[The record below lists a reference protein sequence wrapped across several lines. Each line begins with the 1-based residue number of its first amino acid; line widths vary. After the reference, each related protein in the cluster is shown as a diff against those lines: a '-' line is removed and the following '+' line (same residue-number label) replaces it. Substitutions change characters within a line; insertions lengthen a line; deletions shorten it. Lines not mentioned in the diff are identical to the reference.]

1 MNTEKSNDKV
11 TSRVPKYLYLIISAI
26 TALLIG
32 AYIITVFI
40 TRFSAIAFVMPFCAF
55 TLACVAFFGY
65 KVLPKW
71 LKGVLCAGMSFFL
84 ATYIAFL
91 SYSLATAASSK
102 ARLDALPKDEQL
114 TVMIFGCYVRGE
126 EPGRTLTTR
135 LDAALSLLKRYQNAD
150 CIVSGGQGSNEAI
163 SEAEAMR
170 RYLVSR
176 GIAEERITLE
186 DRSTNTSEN
195 LEYTFAI
202 LTGSESDGSAASTP
216 GSPGIKQQ
224 HRFRSE
230 CRHRRQTARRRV
242 ERISSAPHSYALPRS
257 RPRDRNIPGIRRK
270 HRQYSHLY
278 SARIHGRGKIM
289 ARSLMQGL

>member
-216 GSPGIKQQ
+216 GSPASSNSTDSAQSVDTDG
-224 HRFRSE
+224 RRLVGVSSE
-230 CRHRRQTARRRV
+230 YH
-242 ERISSAPHSYALPRS
+242 LPRIRMLS
-257 RPRDRNIPGIRRK
+257 RALGREIETYPAYDSNIGNTLIYTLREYMGVAK
-270 HRQYSHLY
+270 LWL
-278 SARIHGRGKIM
+278 GV
-289 ARSLMQGL
+289 

>member
-1 MNTEKSNDKV
+1 M
-11 TSRVPKYLYLIISAI
+11 PKYLYLIISAI

-91 SYSLATAASSK
+91 SYSLTTAASSK
-102 ARLDALPKDEQL
+102 ARLDALPEDEQL
-114 TVMIFGCYVRGE
+114 TVMVFGCYVRGE

-135 LDAALSLLKRYQNAD
+135 LDAALSLLKRYPNAD

-176 GIAEERITLE
+176 GIAEKRITLE
-186 DRSTNTSEN
+186 DRSTNTSKN

-216 GSPGIKQQ
+216 GSPASSNSTDSAQSVDTDG
-224 HRFRSE
+224 RRLVGVSSE
-230 CRHRRQTARRRV
+230 YH
-242 ERISSAPHSYALPRS
+242 LPRIRMLS
-257 RPRDRNIPGIRRK
+257 RALGREIETYPAYDANIGNTLIYTLREYMGVAK
-270 HRQYSHLY
+270 LWL
-278 SARIHGRGKIM
+278 GV
-289 ARSLMQGL
+289 

>member
-11 TSRVPKYLYLIISAI
+11 ASRVPKYLYLIISAI

-102 ARLDALPKDEQL
+102 ARLDALPEDEQL

-186 DRSTNTSEN
+186 DRSTNTSKN

-216 GSPGIKQQ
+216 GSPASSNSTDSAQSVDTDG
-224 HRFRSE
+224 RRLVGVSSE
-230 CRHRRQTARRRV
+230 YH
-242 ERISSAPHSYALPRS
+242 LPRIRMLS
-257 RPRDRNIPGIRRK
+257 RALGREIETYPAYDANIGNTLIYTLREYMGVAK
-270 HRQYSHLY
+270 LWL
-278 SARIHGRGKIM
+278 GV
-289 ARSLMQGL
+289 

>member
-11 TSRVPKYLYLIISAI
+11 TSRVPKYLYLSISAI

-102 ARLDALPKDEQL
+102 ARLDALPEDEQL

-135 LDAALSLLKRYQNAD
+135 LDAALSLLKRYPNAD

-216 GSPGIKQQ
+216 GSPASSNSTDSAQSVDTDG
-224 HRFRSE
+224 RRLVGVSSE
-230 CRHRRQTARRRV
+230 YH
-242 ERISSAPHSYALPRS
+242 LPRIRMLS
-257 RPRDRNIPGIRRK
+257 RALGREIETYPAYDANIGNTLIYTLREYMGVAK
-270 HRQYSHLY
+270 LWL
-278 SARIHGRGKIM
+278 GV
-289 ARSLMQGL
+289 

>member
-55 TLACVAFFGY
+55 TLACVAIFGY

-135 LDAALSLLKRYQNAD
+135 LDAALSLLKRYPNAD

-216 GSPGIKQQ
+216 GSPASSNSTDSAQSVDTDG
-224 HRFRSE
+224 RRLVGVSSE
-230 CRHRRQTARRRV
+230 YH
-242 ERISSAPHSYALPRS
+242 LPRIRMLS
-257 RPRDRNIPGIRRK
+257 RALGREIETYPAYDANIGNTLIYTLREYMGVAK
-270 HRQYSHLY
+270 LWL
-278 SARIHGRGKIM
+278 GV
-289 ARSLMQGL
+289 

>member
-40 TRFSAIAFVMPFCAF
+40 TRFSAIAFVMPFCTF

-216 GSPGIKQQ
+216 GSPASSNSTDSAQSVDTDG
-224 HRFRSE
+224 RRLVGVSSE
-230 CRHRRQTARRRV
+230 YH
-242 ERISSAPHSYALPRS
+242 LPRIRMLS
-257 RPRDRNIPGIRRK
+257 RALGREIETYPAYDANIGNTLIYTLREYMGVAK
-270 HRQYSHLY
+270 LWL
-278 SARIHGRGKIM
+278 GV
-289 ARSLMQGL
+289 

>member
-1 MNTEKSNDKV
+1 MNTEKRNDKV
-11 TSRVPKYLYLIISAI
+11 TSRVPKYLYLIVSAI

-102 ARLDALPKDEQL
+102 ARLDALPEDEQL

-135 LDAALSLLKRYQNAD
+135 LDAALSLLKRYPNAD

-202 LTGSESDGSAASTP
+202 LTGSESDGSAASTS
-216 GSPGIKQQ
+216 GSPASSNSTDSAQSVDTDGR
-224 HRFRSE
+224 RFVGVSSE
-230 CRHRRQTARRRV
+230 YH
-242 ERISSAPHSYALPRS
+242 LPRIRMLS
-257 RPRDRNIPGIRRK
+257 RALGRKIETYPAYDANIGNTLIYTLREYMGVAK
-270 HRQYSHLY
+270 LWL
-278 SARIHGRGKIM
+278 GV
-289 ARSLMQGL
+289 

>member
-1 MNTEKSNDKV
+1 MNTEKNNDKV

-102 ARLDALPKDEQL
+102 ARLDALTEDEQL

-135 LDAALSLLKRYQNAD
+135 LDAALSLLKRYPNAD

-176 GIAEERITLE
+176 GIAGERITLE

-202 LTGSESDGSAASTP
+202 LTDSESDGSAASTP
-216 GSPGIKQQ
+216 GSPASSNSTD
-224 HRFRSE
+224 FARSFDTDG
-230 CRHRRQTARRRV
+230 RRLV
-242 ERISSAPHSYALPRS
+242 GVSSEYHLPRIRMLS
-257 RPRDRNIPGIRRK
+257 RALGREIETYPAYDANIGNTLIYTLREYMGVAK
-270 HRQYSHLY
+270 LWL
-278 SARIHGRGKIM
+278 GV
-289 ARSLMQGL
+289 

>member
-1 MNTEKSNDKV
+1 MNTEKSNDNV
-11 TSRVPKYLYLIISAI
+11 ASRVPKYLYLIISAI

-102 ARLDALPKDEQL
+102 ARLDALPEDEQL
-114 TVMIFGCYVRGE
+114 TVMVFGCYVRGE

-135 LDAALSLLKRYQNAD
+135 LDAALSLLKRYPNAD

-202 LTGSESDGSAASTP
+202 LTGSESDGSAASTS
-216 GSPGIKQQ
+216 GSPASSNSTDSAQSVDTDG
-224 HRFRSE
+224 RRLVGVSSE
-230 CRHRRQTARRRV
+230 YH
-242 ERISSAPHSYALPRS
+242 LPRIRMLS
-257 RPRDRNIPGIRRK
+257 RALGREIETYPAYDANIGNTLIYTLREYMGVAK
-270 HRQYSHLY
+270 LWL
-278 SARIHGRGKIM
+278 GV
-289 ARSLMQGL
+289 

>member
-150 CIVSGGQGSNEAI
+150 CIVSGGQVSNEAI

-216 GSPGIKQQ
+216 GSPASSNSTDSAQSVDTDG
-224 HRFRSE
+224 RRLVGVSSE
-230 CRHRRQTARRRV
+230 YH
-242 ERISSAPHSYALPRS
+242 LPRIRMLS
-257 RPRDRNIPGIRRK
+257 RALGREIETYPAYDANIGNTLIYTLREYMGVAK
-270 HRQYSHLY
+270 LWL
-278 SARIHGRGKIM
+278 GV
-289 ARSLMQGL
+289 

>member
-102 ARLDALPKDEQL
+102 ARFDALPKDEQL
-114 TVMIFGCYVRGE
+114 TVMVFGCYVRGE

-135 LDAALSLLKRYQNAD
+135 LDAALSLLKRYPNAD

-170 RYLVSR
+170 RYLVSC

-202 LTGSESDGSAASTP
+202 LTGSGSDGSAASTP
-216 GSPGIKQQ
+216 GSPESSNSTDSA
-224 HRFRSE
+224 RSVDTDG
-230 CRHRRQTARRRV
+230 RRLV
-242 ERISSAPHSYALPRS
+242 GVSSEYHLPRIRMLS
-257 RPRDRNIPGIRRK
+257 RALGREIETYPAYDANIGNTLIYTLREYMGVAK
-270 HRQYSHLY
+270 LWL
-278 SARIHGRGKIM
+278 GV
-289 ARSLMQGL
+289 

>member
-102 ARLDALPKDEQL
+102 ARLDALPEDEQL

-135 LDAALSLLKRYQNAD
+135 LDAALSLLKRYPNAD

-186 DRSTNTSEN
+186 DRSTNTSKN

-216 GSPGIKQQ
+216 GSPASSNSTDSAQSVDTDG
-224 HRFRSE
+224 RRLVGVSSE
-230 CRHRRQTARRRV
+230 YH
-242 ERISSAPHSYALPRS
+242 LPRIRMLS
-257 RPRDRNIPGIRRK
+257 RALGREIETYPAYDANIGNTLIYTLREYMGVAK
-270 HRQYSHLY
+270 LWL
-278 SARIHGRGKIM
+278 GV
-289 ARSLMQGL
+289 

>member
-216 GSPGIKQQ
+216 GSPASSNSTYSAQSVDTDG
-224 HRFRSE
+224 RRLVGVSSE
-230 CRHRRQTARRRV
+230 YH
-242 ERISSAPHSYALPRS
+242 LPRIRMLS
-257 RPRDRNIPGIRRK
+257 RALGCEIETYPAYDANIGNTLIYTLREYMGVAK
-270 HRQYSHLY
+270 LWL
-278 SARIHGRGKIM
+278 GV
-289 ARSLMQGL
+289 

>member
-1 MNTEKSNDKV
+1 M
-11 TSRVPKYLYLIISAI
+11 PKYLYLIISAI

-65 KVLPKW
+65 NVLPKW
-71 LKGVLCAGMSFFL
+71 LKGVAFCAGMSFFL

-114 TVMIFGCYVRGE
+114 TVMVFGCYVRGE

-135 LDAALSLLKRYQNAD
+135 LDAALSLLKRYPNAD

-170 RYLVSR
+170 RYLVTR

-216 GSPGIKQQ
+216 GSPASSNSTDSAQSVDTDG
-224 HRFRSE
+224 RRLVGVSSE
-230 CRHRRQTARRRV
+230 YH
-242 ERISSAPHSYALPRS
+242 LPRIRMLS
-257 RPRDRNIPGIRRK
+257 RALGREIETYPAYDANIGNTLIYTLREYMGVAK
-270 HRQYSHLY
+270 LWL
-278 SARIHGRGKIM
+278 GV
-289 ARSLMQGL
+289 

>member
-102 ARLDALPKDEQL
+102 ARFDALPEDEQL
-114 TVMIFGCYVRGE
+114 TVMVFGCYVRGE

-135 LDAALSLLKRYQNAD
+135 LDAALSLLKRYPNAD

-216 GSPGIKQQ
+216 GSPASSNSTDSAQSVDTDG
-224 HRFRSE
+224 RRLVGVSSE
-230 CRHRRQTARRRV
+230 YH
-242 ERISSAPHSYALPRS
+242 LPRIRMLS
-257 RPRDRNIPGIRRK
+257 RALGREIETYPAYDANIGNTLIYTLREYMGVAK
-270 HRQYSHLY
+270 LWL
-278 SARIHGRGKIM
+278 GV
-289 ARSLMQGL
+289 

>member
-102 ARLDALPKDEQL
+102 ARLDALPEDEQL

-135 LDAALSLLKRYQNAD
+135 LDAALSLLKRYPNAD

-170 RYLVSR
+170 RYLLSR
-176 GIAEERITLE
+176 GIAEERIMLE

-202 LTGSESDGSAASTP
+202 LTGSESDGSTASTP
-216 GSPGIKQQ
+216 GSPASGNSTDSAQSVDTDG
-224 HRFRSE
+224 RRLVGVSSE
-230 CRHRRQTARRRV
+230 YH
-242 ERISSAPHSYALPRS
+242 LPRIRMLS
-257 RPRDRNIPGIRRK
+257 RALGREIETYPAYDANIGNTLIYTLREYMGVAK
-270 HRQYSHLY
+270 LWL
-278 SARIHGRGKIM
+278 GV
-289 ARSLMQGL
+289 

>member
-102 ARLDALPKDEQL
+102 ARLDALPEDEQL

-135 LDAALSLLKRYQNAD
+135 LDAALSLLKRYPNAD

-202 LTGSESDGSAASTP
+202 LTGSESDSSAASTP
-216 GSPGIKQQ
+216 GSPASSNSTDSAQSVDTDG
-224 HRFRSE
+224 RRLVGVSSE
-230 CRHRRQTARRRV
+230 YH
-242 ERISSAPHSYALPRS
+242 LPRIRMLS
-257 RPRDRNIPGIRRK
+257 RALGREIETYPAYDANIGNTLIYTLREYMGVAK
-270 HRQYSHLY
+270 LWL
-278 SARIHGRGKIM
+278 GV
-289 ARSLMQGL
+289 

>member
-102 ARLDALPKDEQL
+102 ARLDALPEDEQL

-135 LDAALSLLKRYQNAD
+135 LDAALSLLKRYPNAD

-170 RYLVSR
+170 RYLVSC

-216 GSPGIKQQ
+216 GSPASSNSTDSA
-224 HRFRSE
+224 RSVDTDG
-230 CRHRRQTARRRV
+230 RRLV
-242 ERISSAPHSYALPRS
+242 GVSSEYHLPRIRMLS
-257 RPRDRNIPGIRRK
+257 RALGREIETYPAYDANIGNTLIYTLREYMGVAK
-270 HRQYSHLY
+270 LWL
-278 SARIHGRGKIM
+278 GV
-289 ARSLMQGL
+289 

>member
-114 TVMIFGCYVRGE
+114 TVMVFGCYVRGE

-135 LDAALSLLKRYQNAD
+135 LDAALSLLKRYPNAD

-216 GSPGIKQQ
+216 GSPASSNSTDSAQSVDTDG
-224 HRFRSE
+224 RRLVGVSSE
-230 CRHRRQTARRRV
+230 YH
-242 ERISSAPHSYALPRS
+242 LPRIRMLS
-257 RPRDRNIPGIRRK
+257 RTLGREIETYPAYDANIGNTLIYTLREYMGVAK
-270 HRQYSHLY
+270 LWL
-278 SARIHGRGKIM
+278 GV
-289 ARSLMQGL
+289 

>member
-1 MNTEKSNDKV
+1 MNTEKNNDKV

-91 SYSLATAASSK
+91 SYSLTTAASSK
-102 ARLDALPKDEQL
+102 ARLDALPEDEQL
-114 TVMIFGCYVRGE
+114 TVMVFGCYVRGE

-135 LDAALSLLKRYQNAD
+135 LDAALSLLKRYPNAD

-176 GIAEERITLE
+176 GIAEKRITLE
-186 DRSTNTSEN
+186 DRSTNTSKN

-216 GSPGIKQQ
+216 GSPASSNSTDSAQSVDTDG
-224 HRFRSE
+224 RRLVGVSSE
-230 CRHRRQTARRRV
+230 YH
-242 ERISSAPHSYALPRS
+242 LPRIRMLS
-257 RPRDRNIPGIRRK
+257 RALGREIETFPAYDANIGNTLIYTLREYMGVAK
-270 HRQYSHLY
+270 LWL
-278 SARIHGRGKIM
+278 GV
-289 ARSLMQGL
+289 

>member
-102 ARLDALPKDEQL
+102 ARLDALPEDEQL

-216 GSPGIKQQ
+216 GSPASSNSTDSAQSVDTDG
-224 HRFRSE
+224 RRLVGVSSE
-230 CRHRRQTARRRV
+230 YH
-242 ERISSAPHSYALPRS
+242 LPRIRMLS
-257 RPRDRNIPGIRRK
+257 RALGREIETYPAYDANIGNTLIYTLREYMGVAK
-270 HRQYSHLY
+270 LWL
-278 SARIHGRGKIM
+278 GV
-289 ARSLMQGL
+289 

>member
-102 ARLDALPKDEQL
+102 ARLDALPEDEQL

-135 LDAALSLLKRYQNAD
+135 LDAALSLLKRYPNAD

-202 LTGSESDGSAASTP
+202 LTDSESDGSAASTP
-216 GSPGIKQQ
+216 GSPASSNSTDSAQSVDTDGRRLIGVS
-224 HRFRSE
+224 SE
-230 CRHRRQTARRRV
+230 YH
-242 ERISSAPHSYALPRS
+242 LPRIRMLS
-257 RPRDRNIPGIRRK
+257 RALGREIETYPAYDANIGNTLIYTLREYMGVAK
-270 HRQYSHLY
+270 LWL
-278 SARIHGRGKIM
+278 GV
-289 ARSLMQGL
+289 

>member
-1 MNTEKSNDKV
+1 MNTEKNNDKV

-102 ARLDALPKDEQL
+102 ARLDALPEDEQL

-135 LDAALSLLKRYQNAD
+135 LDAALSLLKRYPNAD

-202 LTGSESDGSAASTP
+202 LTGSESYGSAASTS
-216 GSPGIKQQ
+216 GSPASSNSTDSAQSVDTDG
-224 HRFRSE
+224 RRLVGVSSE
-230 CRHRRQTARRRV
+230 YH
-242 ERISSAPHSYALPRS
+242 LPRIRMLS
-257 RPRDRNIPGIRRK
+257 RALGREIETYPAYDANIGNTLIYTLREYMGVAK
-270 HRQYSHLY
+270 LWL
-278 SARIHGRGKIM
+278 GV
-289 ARSLMQGL
+289 

>member
-84 ATYIAFL
+84 ATYIAFF

-102 ARLDALPKDEQL
+102 ARFDALPEDEQL

-216 GSPGIKQQ
+216 GSPASSNSTDSAQSVDTDG
-224 HRFRSE
+224 RRLVGVSSE
-230 CRHRRQTARRRV
+230 YH
-242 ERISSAPHSYALPRS
+242 LPRIRMLS
-257 RPRDRNIPGIRRK
+257 RALGREIETYPAYDANIGNTLIYTLREYMGVAK
-270 HRQYSHLY
+270 LWL
-278 SARIHGRGKIM
+278 GV
-289 ARSLMQGL
+289 

>member
-102 ARLDALPKDEQL
+102 ARLDALPEDEQL

-135 LDAALSLLKRYQNAD
+135 LDAALSLLKRYPNAD

-202 LTGSESDGSAASTP
+202 LTESESDGSAASTP
-216 GSPGIKQQ
+216 GSPASSNSTDSAQSVNTDG
-224 HRFRSE
+224 RRLVGVSSE
-230 CRHRRQTARRRV
+230 YH
-242 ERISSAPHSYALPRS
+242 LPRIRMLS
-257 RPRDRNIPGIRRK
+257 RALGREIETYPAYDANIGNTLIYTLREYMGVAK
-270 HRQYSHLY
+270 LWL
-278 SARIHGRGKIM
+278 GV
-289 ARSLMQGL
+289 

>member
-11 TSRVPKYLYLIISAI
+11 TSRVSKYLYLIVSAI

-102 ARLDALPKDEQL
+102 ARLDALPEDEQL

-135 LDAALSLLKRYQNAD
+135 LDAALSLLKRYPNAD

-216 GSPGIKQQ
+216 EIPASSNSTDSAQSVDTDGRRLVGVS
-224 HRFRSE
+224 SE
-230 CRHRRQTARRRV
+230 YH
-242 ERISSAPHSYALPRS
+242 LPRIRMLS
-257 RPRDRNIPGIRRK
+257 RALGREIETYPAYDANIGNTLIYTLREYMGVAK
-270 HRQYSHLY
+270 LWL
-278 SARIHGRGKIM
+278 GV
-289 ARSLMQGL
+289 

>member
-102 ARLDALPKDEQL
+102 ARFDALPEDEQL
-114 TVMIFGCYVRGE
+114 TVMVFGCYVRGE

-135 LDAALSLLKRYQNAD
+135 LDAALSLLKRYPNAD

-176 GIAEERITLE
+176 GIAGERITLE

-202 LTGSESDGSAASTP
+202 LTGSESDGSAESTP
-216 GSPGIKQQ
+216 GSPASSNSTDSAQSVDTDG
-224 HRFRSE
+224 RRLVGVSSE
-230 CRHRRQTARRRV
+230 YH
-242 ERISSAPHSYALPRS
+242 LPRIRMLS
-257 RPRDRNIPGIRRK
+257 RALGREIETYPAYDANIGNTLIYTLREYMGVAK
-270 HRQYSHLY
+270 LWL
-278 SARIHGRGKIM
+278 GV
-289 ARSLMQGL
+289 

>member
-11 TSRVPKYLYLIISAI
+11 TSRVSKYLYLIVSAI

-102 ARLDALPKDEQL
+102 ARLDALPEDEQL
-114 TVMIFGCYVRGE
+114 TVMIFGCYVRGD
-126 EPGRTLTTR
+126 EPGRTLTAR
-135 LDAALSLLKRYQNAD
+135 LDAALSLLKRYPNAD

-216 GSPGIKQQ
+216 EIPASSNSTDSAQSVDTDGRRLVGVS
-224 HRFRSE
+224 SE
-230 CRHRRQTARRRV
+230 YH
-242 ERISSAPHSYALPRS
+242 LPRIRMLS
-257 RPRDRNIPGIRRK
+257 RALGREIETYPAYDANIGNTLIYTLREYMGVAK
-270 HRQYSHLY
+270 LWL
-278 SARIHGRGKIM
+278 GV
-289 ARSLMQGL
+289 

>member
-11 TSRVPKYLYLIISAI
+11 ASRVPKYLYLIISAI

-40 TRFSAIAFVMPFCAF
+40 PRFSAIAFVMPFCAF

-102 ARLDALPKDEQL
+102 ARLDALPEDEQL
-114 TVMIFGCYVRGE
+114 TVMVFGCYVRGE

-135 LDAALSLLKRYQNAD
+135 LDAALSLLKRYPNAD

-202 LTGSESDGSAASTP
+202 LTGSESDGSAASTS
-216 GSPGIKQQ
+216 GSPASSNSTDSAQSVDTDG
-224 HRFRSE
+224 RRLVGVSSE
-230 CRHRRQTARRRV
+230 YH
-242 ERISSAPHSYALPRS
+242 LPRIRMLS
-257 RPRDRNIPGIRRK
+257 RALGREIETYPAYDANIGNTLIYTLREYMGVAK
-270 HRQYSHLY
+270 LWL
-278 SARIHGRGKIM
+278 GV
-289 ARSLMQGL
+289 

>member
-102 ARLDALPKDEQL
+102 ARLDALPKDKQL
-114 TVMIFGCYVRGE
+114 TVMVFGCYVRGE

-135 LDAALSLLKRYQNAD
+135 LDAALSLLKRYPNAD

-216 GSPGIKQQ
+216 GSPASSNSTDSAQSVDTDG
-224 HRFRSE
+224 RRLVGVSSE
-230 CRHRRQTARRRV
+230 YH
-242 ERISSAPHSYALPRS
+242 LPRIRMLS
-257 RPRDRNIPGIRRK
+257 RALGREIETYPAYDANIGNTLIYTLREYMGVAK
-270 HRQYSHLY
+270 LWL
-278 SARIHGRGKIM
+278 GV
-289 ARSLMQGL
+289 

>member
-32 AYIITVFI
+32 TYIITVFI

-102 ARLDALPKDEQL
+102 ARLDALPKDKQL
-114 TVMIFGCYVRGE
+114 TVMVFGCYVRGE

-135 LDAALSLLKRYQNAD
+135 LDAALSLLKRYPNAD

-216 GSPGIKQQ
+216 GSPASSNSTDSAQSVDTDG
-224 HRFRSE
+224 RRLVGVSSE
-230 CRHRRQTARRRV
+230 YH
-242 ERISSAPHSYALPRS
+242 LPRIRMLS
-257 RPRDRNIPGIRRK
+257 RALGREIETYPAYDANIGNILIYTLREYMGVAK
-270 HRQYSHLY
+270 LWL
-278 SARIHGRGKIM
+278 GV
-289 ARSLMQGL
+289 

>member
-55 TLACVAFFGY
+55 TLACIAFFGY

-135 LDAALSLLKRYQNAD
+135 LDAALSLLKRYPNAD

-216 GSPGIKQQ
+216 GSQASSNSTDSAQSVDTDG
-224 HRFRSE
+224 RRLVGVSSE
-230 CRHRRQTARRRV
+230 YH
-242 ERISSAPHSYALPRS
+242 LPRIRMLS
-257 RPRDRNIPGIRRK
+257 RALGREIETYPAYDANIGNTLIYTLREYMGVAK
-270 HRQYSHLY
+270 LWL
-278 SARIHGRGKIM
+278 GV
-289 ARSLMQGL
+289 

>member
-102 ARLDALPKDEQL
+102 ARLDALPEDEQL

-135 LDAALSLLKRYQNAD
+135 LDAALSLLKRYPNAD

-216 GSPGIKQQ
+216 GSPASSNSTDSAQSVDTDG
-224 HRFRSE
+224 RRLVGVSSE
-230 CRHRRQTARRRV
+230 YH
-242 ERISSAPHSYALPRS
+242 LPRIRMLS
-257 RPRDRNIPGIRRK
+257 RALGREIETYPAYDANIGNTLIYTLREYMGVAK
-270 HRQYSHLY
+270 FWL
-278 SARIHGRGKIM
+278 GV
-289 ARSLMQGL
+289 

>member
-102 ARLDALPKDEQL
+102 ARLDALPEDEQL
-114 TVMIFGCYVRGE
+114 TVMVFGCYVRGE

-135 LDAALSLLKRYQNAD
+135 LDAALSLLKRYPNAD

-170 RYLVSR
+170 RYLLSR
-176 GIAEERITLE
+176 GIAEERIMLE

-202 LTGSESDGSAASTP
+202 RTGSESDGSTASTP
-216 GSPGIKQQ
+216 GSPASSNSTDSAQSVDTDG
-224 HRFRSE
+224 RRLVGVSSE
-230 CRHRRQTARRRV
+230 YH
-242 ERISSAPHSYALPRS
+242 LPRIRMLS
-257 RPRDRNIPGIRRK
+257 RALGREIETYPAYDANIGNTLIYTLREYMGVAK
-270 HRQYSHLY
+270 LWL
-278 SARIHGRGKIM
+278 GV
-289 ARSLMQGL
+289 

>member
-102 ARLDALPKDEQL
+102 ARFDALPEDEQL
-114 TVMIFGCYVRGE
+114 TVMVFGCYVRGE

-135 LDAALSLLKRYQNAD
+135 LDAALSLLKRYPNAD

-176 GIAEERITLE
+176 GIAGERITLE

-216 GSPGIKQQ
+216 GSPASSNSTDSAQSVDTDG
-224 HRFRSE
+224 RRLVGVSSE
-230 CRHRRQTARRRV
+230 YH
-242 ERISSAPHSYALPRS
+242 LPRIRMLS
-257 RPRDRNIPGIRRK
+257 RALGREIETYPAYDANIGNTLIYTLREYMGVAK
-270 HRQYSHLY
+270 LF
-278 SARIHGRGKIM
+278 
-289 ARSLMQGL
+289 

>member
-186 DRSTNTSEN
+186 DSSTNTSEN

-216 GSPGIKQQ
+216 GSPASSNSTDSAQSVDTDG
-224 HRFRSE
+224 RRLVGVSSE
-230 CRHRRQTARRRV
+230 YH
-242 ERISSAPHSYALPRS
+242 LPRIRMLS
-257 RPRDRNIPGIRRK
+257 RALGREIETYPAYDANIGNTLIYTLREYMGVAK
-270 HRQYSHLY
+270 LWL
-278 SARIHGRGKIM
+278 GV
-289 ARSLMQGL
+289 

>member
-1 MNTEKSNDKV
+1 MNTEKRNDKV
-11 TSRVPKYLYLIISAI
+11 TSRVPKYLYLIVSAI

-102 ARLDALPKDEQL
+102 ARLDALPEDEQL

-135 LDAALSLLKRYQNAD
+135 LDAALSLLKRYPNAD

-202 LTGSESDGSAASTP
+202 LTGSESDSSAASKP
-216 GSPGIKQQ
+216 GSPASSNSTDSAQSVDTDG
-224 HRFRSE
+224 RRLVGVSSE
-230 CRHRRQTARRRV
+230 YH
-242 ERISSAPHSYALPRS
+242 LPRIRMLS
-257 RPRDRNIPGIRRK
+257 RALGREIETYPAYDANIGNTLIYTLREYMGVAK
-270 HRQYSHLY
+270 LWL
-278 SARIHGRGKIM
+278 GV
-289 ARSLMQGL
+289 

>member
-91 SYSLATAASSK
+91 SYSLATAASS
-102 ARLDALPKDEQL
+102 RFDALPEDEQL

-135 LDAALSLLKRYQNAD
+135 LDAALSLLKRYPNAD

-202 LTGSESDGSAASTP
+202 LTDSESDGSAASTS
-216 GSPGIKQQ
+216 GSPAPSNSTDSAQSVDTDG
-224 HRFRSE
+224 RRLVGVSSE
-230 CRHRRQTARRRV
+230 YH
-242 ERISSAPHSYALPRS
+242 LPRIRMLS
-257 RPRDRNIPGIRRK
+257 RALGREIETYPAYDANIGNTLIYTLREYMGVAK
-270 HRQYSHLY
+270 LWL
-278 SARIHGRGKIM
+278 GV
-289 ARSLMQGL
+289 